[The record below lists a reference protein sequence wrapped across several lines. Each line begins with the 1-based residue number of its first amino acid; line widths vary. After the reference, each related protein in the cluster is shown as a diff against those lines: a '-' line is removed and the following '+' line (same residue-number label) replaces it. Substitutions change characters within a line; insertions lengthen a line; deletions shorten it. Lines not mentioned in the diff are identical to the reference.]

1 MQPGSWDLLEAVRL
15 PGLAWDWHRSGR
27 GGASLMSVL
36 FFSLAPE
43 APPALETLRVE
54 QRGEHSLRLH
64 WQPVPGARGFRLR
77 WRPEGERYPRWGG
90 GGVRDQWGRGLEWG
104 P

>member
-36 FFSLAPE
+36 FFS
-43 APPALETLRVE
+43 
-54 QRGEHSLRLH
+54 SSS
-64 WQPVPGARGFRLR
+64 
-77 WRPEGERYPRWGG
+77 
-90 GGVRDQWGRGLEWG
+90 
-104 P
+104 